1 LPAPGALAKKVQ
13 LVMGDLIAGLPRHF
27 FRNFI
32 QGRNLRIKNLAAP
45 GANHM
50 GMGVWPVAS

>member
-1 LPAPGALAKKVQ
+1 LLAPGAQAKKVQ
-13 LVMGDLIAGLPRHF
+13 LVMGDLITGLPRRF
-27 FRNFI
+27 LRNFI
-32 QGRNLRIKNLAAP
+32 QGRNLRIENLAAL